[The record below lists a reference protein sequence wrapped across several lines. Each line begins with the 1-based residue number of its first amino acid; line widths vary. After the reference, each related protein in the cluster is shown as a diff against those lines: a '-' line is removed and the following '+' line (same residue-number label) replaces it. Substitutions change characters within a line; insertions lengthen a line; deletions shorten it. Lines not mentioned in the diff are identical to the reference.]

1 MEKIILAS
9 DDSETV
15 NISSSF
21 HTRNPTVINS
31 IAEPQRCIT
40 IRTLGES
47 LAKSTQEEKNTLLR
61 KNNMSVKF
69 GYVEMRSH
77 EIILGDNPSVSGG
90 PPITIA
96 WEAFRVAACS
106 VDQYEEKRESSIRNY
121 HEMKIPSTL
130 RFEMLS
136 KTTPMSKISQRSR
149 ETSLVKKQRAETRST
164 LYRAQ
169 NEEKLER
176 LVRGF
181 RNLVTNKKKKEK
193 KFLALSQS
201 YVQVSL

>member
-1 MEKIILAS
+1 MDKIILAS

-69 GYVEMRSH
+69 GDVEMRSH

-90 PPITIA
+90 PPLTIS
-96 WEAFRVAACS
+96 WENFNISECSIDKYEADRVRPSRDYNEMMIPAA
-106 VDQYEEKRESSIRNY
+106 V
-121 HEMKIPSTL
+121 
-130 RFEMLS
+130 RFDILTKANTI
-136 KTTPMSKISQRSR
+136 KTINRRVKEVNVVKGQRI
-149 ETSLVKKQRAETRST
+149 ETRMYM
-164 LYRAQ
+164 YRAK
-169 NEEKLER
+169 NEERTER

-181 RNLVTNKKKKEK
+181 INLVTSKKKKERE
-193 KFLALSQS
+193 FMSRTAF
-201 YVQVSL
+201 